1 MARSRPRTAQC
12 KTAELQGK
20 ESSPECARQLSP
32 ARATGS
38 HQPWSPVAPQLPAS
52 SSGNRGSRAPGRT
65 PTLLQRSSDEPTLD
79 LPPKTFYFNGI
90 TRQRVPPLLAGWAN
104 HSRVLDG
111 VTIPG
116 PPAGIPAQAAWAPS
130 LTWDPTRSR
139 LGFASGEPDSR
150 VAQTA
155 PSGTSGTG
163 PRDQAVASDNYTTQG
178 PPRPPC
184 VGGTVGPQFPEGFA
198 PTASD
203 HGLRKLRFLEFTEAH
218 ARARTHARTHTL
230 THSLSLSLRRPE
242 SLAPAAPRTTHAK
255 AHSSLGP
262 GRKYVPNSVKAR
274 PGRQRD

>member
-163 PRDQAVASDNYTTQG
+163 PGTRPWLQTTTLHRAHRGLRAWEELWDHNSQKASR
-178 PPRPPC
+178 PRRQ
-184 VGGTVGPQFPEGFA
+184 T
-198 PTASD
+198 TAS
-203 HGLRKLRFLEFTEAH
+203 ENYA
-218 ARARTHARTHTL
+218 
-230 THSLSLSLRRPE
+230 S
-242 SLAPAAPRTTHAK
+242 
-255 AHSSLGP
+255 
-262 GRKYVPNSVKAR
+262 
-274 PGRQRD
+274 